1 MNSLNYTSR
10 ERGKE
15 MVLLVVRKLVHRK
28 KLLTLNLK
36 TEETPFIYL
45 TRHLASELLAAV
57 TLKLEIMN

>member
-1 MNSLNYTSR
+1 MQTLNSLSYTSR

-36 TEETPFIYL
+36 AEETPFTYL
-45 TRHLASELLAAV
+45 TRALS
-57 TLKLEIMN
+57 I